1 MKHLLFLFFCIL
13 YNSTSFSQ
21 SNYQGINIQGQFN
34 TIFENKDSV
43 NLVLEIIDYSNN
55 QVWKEI
61 HNNVILNHQKS
72 FSIVLGKG
80 AYLSGN
86 QSQFENINWETIE
99 KVNIYEY
106 NSNSDILLGSYTLK
120 TVSFALHSLLT
131 KETLSFINL
140 TNTPNNQASLDNV
153 VKFNGNNFYY
163 ANDLIMIDSVNY
175 SFQSDSVTFA
185 DTVQFSIPSIFADSS
200 IYSFYSDSASF
211 SITSNFSSNSFQSN
225 FNQTSN
231 ITLYALNNWLLQ
243 GNTADNTMFLGT
255 TSNHSLILKANNQI
269 LLNFS
274 NSNVTNTIN
283 NNGFSLKTNSGLLYN
298 NPSTSTGLN
307 SINFTHLYFNPN
319 RYATHIGNPISGL
332 DTLSSMYSFAFGK
345 NVGTNGSYS
354 TVFGFNTYGDSTYN
368 GATKYNALSSFA
380 LGKNCHVSRISVA
393 IGDNATANYYRNVAI
408 GKDVTANTNSASI
421 AIGNNVSS
429 TGATSWAIGNN
440 LITNGHFS
448 TALGSYA
455 STNSFIGSFIYGDAS
470 TNQTLNNTSANQFM
484 VRADNGFI
492 FYTTNDL
499 TMGVSLNHGGGSWNM
514 ISDRN
519 KKNHIKQVN
528 GVSFLNS
535 ISHLTLYSWYY
546 KNQNTLHIGP
556 MAQDFNNAFNV
567 GELPNYINM
576 IDIDGV
582 TFLGIKTLNNQMS
595 TQIKTEKVSTINSAI
610 EQEKIALEKLELQIK
625 ELYEKLD
632 H

>member
-34 TIFENKDSV
+34 TIFEDKDSV

-61 HNNVILNHQKS
+61 HNNVILSHQKS

-80 AYLSGN
+80 TYLSGN
-86 QSQFENINWETIE
+86 QPQFENINWETIE
-99 KVNIYEY
+99 KVNIYEN

-120 TVSFALHSLLT
+120 TVPFALHSLHIN
-131 KETLSFINL
+131 ETLYFINL
-140 TNTPNNQASLDNV
+140 SNTPNNQASLDNV

-163 ANDLIMIDSVNY
+163 ANDLTTLDSVNY

-185 DTVQFSIPSIFADSS
+185 DTVQSSISSIFADSS

-225 FNQTSN
+225 YSQTSN
-231 ITLYALNNWLLQ
+231 ITLYALNNWSLQ
-243 GNTADNTMFLGT
+243 GNTVDNTMFLGS
-255 TSNHSLILKANNQI
+255 TSNDSLNFKANNQI

-283 NNGFSLKTNSGLLYN
+283 NNGFSLNTSSGLLYN
-298 NPSTSTGLN
+298 NPSTSTELN
-307 SINFTHLYFNPN
+307 SINFTHLYFNPT

-332 DTLSSMYSFAFGK
+332 DTLSGNYSFAFGK

-368 GATKYNALSSFA
+368 GATQYNALSSFA
-380 LGKNCHVSRISVA
+380 LGKNCHVSRISIA

-408 GKDVTANTNSASI
+408 GKNVTANTSSASV
-421 AIGNNVSS
+421 AIGNNVIA
-429 TGATSWAIGNN
+429 TGATSWAFGNN
-440 LITNGHFS
+440 LVANGHFS
-448 TALGSYA
+448 SALGSYA
-455 STNSFIGSFIYGDAS
+455 STNSFIGSFIYGDMSA
-470 TNQTLNNTSANQFM
+470 NQIVNNTLANQFM

-492 FYTTNDL
+492 FYTSNDL

-519 KKNHIKQVN
+519 KKHHIKQVN
-528 GVSFLNS
+528 GVSLLNS

-556 MAQDFNNAFNV
+556 MAQDFNNTFNV

-595 TQIKTEKVSTINSAI
+595 TQIKTEKVRTINSAI